1 MNIRRIALSAGTM
14 IGLLI
19 AASAAAQYR
28 WVDPSGSVSYGDQP
42 PGNAKNV
49 TKMDPRSGT
58 SEDASS
64 ALPFELRR
72 AMAQH
77 PVTLY
82 TALDCGPCDTARV
95 YLRRRGVP
103 FSEIVVDTDKEAAEL
118 KRRVGTDQVPVMTLG
133 RTPSIGFNER
143 TWSAALD
150 AARYPAQSQLPVTYR
165 QPPPQPLLPEQAAPR
180 APDAPATNQQR

>member
-1 MNIRRIALSAGTM
+1 MKNRLTGFGAGLA
-14 IGLLI
+14 IGLLT
-19 AASAAAQYR
+19 AVSAGAQYR

-42 PGNAKNV
+42 PANAKSV
-49 TKMDPRSGT
+49 TKMDPRSGA
-58 SEDASS
+58 SEDAAS
-64 ALPFELRR
+64 ALPFELRT
-72 AMAQH
+72 AMARH

-133 RTPSIGFNER
+133 RSPNIGFNEQ

-165 QPPPQPLLPEQAAPR
+165 LPPPQPLLPEPAATR
-180 APDAPATNQQR
+180 AAEKPATNSQR

>member
-1 MNIRRIALSAGTM
+1 MKIRLTAFGAGLA
-14 IGLLI
+14 IGLLTLP
-19 AASAAAQYR
+19 ATAQYR

-42 PGNAKNV
+42 PANAKSV
-49 TKMDPRSGT
+49 TKMDSRSGT
-58 SEDASS
+58 SEDAAT
-64 ALPFELRR
+64 ALPFELRS
-72 AMAQH
+72 AMARH

-118 KRRVGTDQVPVMTLG
+118 KKRVGTDQVPVMTLG
-133 RTPSIGFNER
+133 RTPSVGFNER

-165 QPPPQPLLPEQAAPR
+165 LPPPQPLLPEAAAPR
-180 APDAPATNQQR
+180 TADTPATNPQR